1 MTSSTRMP
9 RDTTD
14 TGWGRTARG
23 RVRAAAV
30 GLTAAA
36 LLGGGL
42 ALVPAASAAPPDRDR
57 AAAVSGAAPQGTA
70 PACVKRSVSG
80 RSATATNDCGRV
92 MRVKIV
98 VKHGPDSRCT
108 SLKHRAW
115 ARHSWPFGSYDK
127 TVTC

>member
-9 RDTTD
+9 CDTTD
-14 TGWGRTARG
+14 TGWGRAARR
-23 RVRAAAV
+23 RVRATAV

-36 LLGGGL
+36 VLGGGL
-42 ALVPAASAAPPDRDR
+42 TLAPAAS
-57 AAAVSGAAPQGTA
+57 AAPQGTA
-70 PACVKRSVSG
+70 PACVERSVSG
-80 RSATATNDCGRV
+80 RSATATNNCGRV
-92 MRVKIV
+92 LRVKIV

>member
-1 MTSSTRMP
+1 MTSTTRMP
-9 RDTTD
+9 SDTAD
-14 TGWGRTARG
+14 TGWGPRARV

-30 GLTAAA
+30 GLAAAA

-42 ALVPAASAAPPDRDR
+42 ALGPAAAAAPPDRDR
-57 AAAVSGAAPQGTA
+57 VAALSEAAPQGTA
-70 PACVKRSVSG
+70 PACVERSVNG
-80 RSATATNDCGRV
+80 RSATATNNCGRV

>member
-1 MTSSTRMP
+1 MTSTSRMP
-9 RDTTD
+9 SGTSD
-14 TGWGRTARG
+14 TGWGPRART
-23 RVRAAAV
+23 RVRAAAF
-30 GLTAAA
+30 GLAATA

-42 ALVPAASAAPPDRDR
+42 ALGPDAAAAPDRGPATVVR
-57 AAAVSGAAPQGTA
+57 SEAAPQGTA
-70 PACVKRSVSG
+70 PACVQRSVNG
-80 RSATATNDCGRV
+80 RSATATNNCGRV

-98 VKHGPDSRCT
+98 VKHGPDSRCH